1 MKSCQDNGAWFLAHP
16 SAKNLQV
23 GLMGAFSTNLKFSVE
38 NQWKVRSPSNG
49 QIVYIKL
56 ILLLTTV
63 IDSIDI
69 YLQKLVRTGVDLTLE
84 RRKLLHWVKSTYIRL
99 SS

>member
-1 MKSCQDNGAWFLAHP
+1 MVRGMEEMKSCQDNGAYFLAHP
-16 SAKNLQV
+16 SGKNLQV

-56 ILLLTTV
+56 ILLLTTL
-63 IDSIDI
+63 IDS
-69 YLQKLVRTGVDLTLE
+69 LQICIS
-84 RRKLLHWVKSTYIRL
+84 KS
-99 SS
+99 